1 MRGRSLICIAFA
13 WVCSFCKGK
22 QSFRLSSLIY
32 KWNCHVSTHG
42 SRRGSRH
49 VPASRTFGW
58 IFVSTHGSLAG
69 ADRGQNDCRRGRCCF
84 NSRLPCGSRPQSPS
98 HHPTRRRFNSRLPCG
113 SRPWMPGQ
121 VCNSVRFNSRL
132 PCGSRQTQ
140 LFCRTRCS
148 RFNSR
153 LPCGSRRYFR
163 CPIWIGGLF
172 QLTAPLREPT
182 PYTICP
188 LIRRCFNSRLP
199 CGSRRKDSVLQTNFY
214 GGFNSRLPCGSR
226 LYETITGAATL
237 RVSTHGSLAGA
248 DIVCGRRQ
256 PCTAVSTHGSLAG
269 ADAKRCTRTTGQPTF
284 QLTAPLREPTFP
296 FLRSRIQAGVSTHGS
311 LAGADIFIMGTHF
324 PTALFQLTAPLREP
338 TILASRRRTSTKF
351 QLTAPL
357 REPT

>member
-84 NSRLPCGSRPQSPS
+84 NSRLPCGSRP
-98 HHPTRRRFNSRLPCG
+98 
-113 SRPWMPGQ
+113 WMPGQ

-132 PCGSRQTQ
+132 PCGSR
-140 LFCRTRCS
+140 LCRIKFACEER

-153 LPCGSRRYFR
+153 LPCGSRLFSILIIVWMIRFQLTAPLREPTQLTTKQALRPLVSTHGSLAGADLRSGSRLRNYQ
-163 CPIWIGGLF
+163 CVSTHGSLAGADTIGGNDPGEWILF

-182 PYTICP
+182 RRCTGNVARI
-188 LIRRCFNSRLP
+188 RCFNSRLP
-199 CGSRRKDSVLQTNFY
+199 CGSRRFFTLSDFWVQS
-214 GGFNSRLPCGSR
+214 FNSRLPCGSR
-226 LYETITGAATL
+226 HSARVPTCCAIPCFNSRLPCGSRHYISNFFRKIT
-237 RVSTHGSLAGA
+237 
-248 DIVCGRRQ
+248 
-256 PCTAVSTHGSLAG
+256 
-269 ADAKRCTRTTGQPTF
+269 
-284 QLTAPLREPTFP
+284 
-296 FLRSRIQAGVSTHGS
+296 
-311 LAGADIFIMGTHF
+311 
-324 PTALFQLTAPLREP
+324 LFQLTAPLREP
-338 TILASRRRTSTKF
+338 TTCRPPDH
-351 QLTAPL
+351 Q
-357 REPT
+357 

>member
-113 SRPWMPGQ
+113 SR
-121 VCNSVRFNSRL
+121 
-132 PCGSRQTQ
+132 
-140 LFCRTRCS
+140 
-148 RFNSR
+148 
-153 LPCGSRRYFR
+153 
-163 CPIWIGGLF
+163 
-172 QLTAPLREPT
+172 
-182 PYTICP
+182 
-188 LIRRCFNSRLP
+188 
-199 CGSRRKDSVLQTNFY
+199 RKDSVLQTNFY

-226 LYETITGAATL
+226 LISMTRAYVHLMFQLTAPL
-237 RVSTHGSLAGA
+237 REPTWTAIEQSELVSVSTHGSLAGA
-248 DIVCGRRQ
+248 DRRFH
-256 PCTAVSTHGSLAG
+256 VL
-269 ADAKRCTRTTGQPTF
+269 
-284 QLTAPLREPTFP
+284 
-296 FLRSRIQAGVSTHGS
+296 
-311 LAGADIFIMGTHF
+311 
-324 PTALFQLTAPLREP
+324 
-338 TILASRRRTSTKF
+338 
-351 QLTAPL
+351 
-357 REPT
+357 

>member
-182 PYTICP
+182 Q
-188 LIRRCFNSRLP
+188 
-199 CGSRRKDSVLQTNFY
+199 G
-214 GGFNSRLPCGSR
+214 
-226 LYETITGAATL
+226 L
-237 RVSTHGSLAGA
+237 R
-248 DIVCGRRQ
+248 
-256 PCTAVSTHGSLAG
+256 
-269 ADAKRCTRTTGQPTF
+269 
-284 QLTAPLREPTFP
+284 
-296 FLRSRIQAGVSTHGS
+296 
-311 LAGADIFIMGTHF
+311 
-324 PTALFQLTAPLREP
+324 
-338 TILASRRRTSTKF
+338 ASD
-351 QLTAPL
+351 
-357 REPT
+357 

>member
-84 NSRLPCGSRPQSPS
+84 NSRLPCGSRP
-98 HHPTRRRFNSRLPCG
+98 
-113 SRPWMPGQ
+113 WMPGQ

-132 PCGSRQTQ
+132 PCGSRHNHSYPQ
-140 LFCRTRCS
+140 LNCVS
-148 RFNSR
+148 
-153 LPCGSRRYFR
+153 
-163 CPIWIGGLF
+163 F

-182 PYTICP
+182 MSYQIC
-188 LIRRCFNSRLP
+188 LRR
-199 CGSRRKDSVLQTNFY
+199 
-214 GGFNSRLPCGSR
+214 
-226 LYETITGAATL
+226 
-237 RVSTHGSLAGA
+237 
-248 DIVCGRRQ
+248 
-256 PCTAVSTHGSLAG
+256 TA
-269 ADAKRCTRTTGQPTF
+269 
-284 QLTAPLREPTFP
+284 
-296 FLRSRIQAGVSTHGS
+296 
-311 LAGADIFIMGTHF
+311 
-324 PTALFQLTAPLREP
+324 FQLTAPLREP
-338 TILASRRRTSTKF
+338 TIFDFDHSLDDSVSTHGSLAGADPKMHRQRRTNPMFQLTAPLREPTIFYAFRFLGAKF

>member
-69 ADRGQNDCRRGRCCF
+69 ADRSLQVIILRG
-84 NSRLPCGSRPQSPS
+84 G
-98 HHPTRRRFNSRLPCG
+98 
-113 SRPWMPGQ
+113 
-121 VCNSVRFNSRL
+121 
-132 PCGSRQTQ
+132 
-140 LFCRTRCS
+140 
-148 RFNSR
+148 
-153 LPCGSRRYFR
+153 
-163 CPIWIGGLF
+163 
-172 QLTAPLREPT
+172 
-182 PYTICP
+182 
-188 LIRRCFNSRLP
+188 
-199 CGSRRKDSVLQTNFY
+199 
-214 GGFNSRLPCGSR
+214 
-226 LYETITGAATL
+226 
-237 RVSTHGSLAGA
+237 VSTHGSLAGA
-248 DIVCGRRQ
+248 DHGCLARYAILY
-256 PCTAVSTHGSLAG
+256 VSTHGSLAG
-269 ADAKRCTRTTGQPTF
+269 ADAKRCTRTTGQATF

-338 TILASRRRTSTKF
+338 TRATRNFGKNATVSTHGSLAGADVDVSIV
-351 QLTAPL
+351 Q
-357 REPT
+357 

>member
-98 HHPTRRRFNSRLPCG
+98 HHPTRRR
-113 SRPWMPGQ
+113 
-121 VCNSVRFNSRL
+121 
-132 PCGSRQTQ
+132 
-140 LFCRTRCS
+140 
-148 RFNSR
+148 
-153 LPCGSRRYFR
+153 
-163 CPIWIGGLF
+163 
-172 QLTAPLREPT
+172 
-182 PYTICP
+182 
-188 LIRRCFNSRLP
+188 FNSRLP